1 MRRAS
6 GFLAAAIT
14 VVVTTAATASGP
26 FDGAPNAPFGA
37 IAPVPAPRPSVILP
51 DEARVFGFIA
61 ETLHLGIA
69 SDGDLIRR
77 LQAGSSV
84 DHLHDYR
91 GEPIFAVKPELL
103 GADGES
109 RVRAADG
116 NYPFFVFDQTEHG
129 WHLLGQMQGRSYAW
143 STETHHLIFDVSRAM
158 PGKTPAV
165 VRYEVNP
172 GFLVNLTE
180 LAKDEAEAR
189 RDTSRP
195 DWNRAF

>member
-6 GFLAAAIT
+6 CIVAAAST
-14 VVVTTAATASGP
+14 VALGTTATAEP
-26 FDGAPNAPFGA
+26 YWFFGA
-37 IAPVPAPRPSVILP
+37 APTVPAWRTIPPVILP
-51 DEARVFGFIA
+51 DEAHVFGFIA
-61 ETLHLGIA
+61 ESLHMGN
-69 SDGDLIRR
+69 STDGDLIRKLR
-77 LQAGSSV
+77 ASSSV

-91 GEPIFAVKPELL
+91 GEPIFAVKPELI

-109 RVRAADG
+109 RVRGADG

-129 WHLLGQMQGRSYAW
+129 WRLLGQMQGRSYAW
-143 STETHHLIFDVSRAM
+143 STETRHLVFDVSMAM
-158 PGKTPAV
+158 PGKALGI

-172 GFLVNLTE
+172 GVLVNLTQ
-180 LAKDEAEAR
+180 LAKVEVR